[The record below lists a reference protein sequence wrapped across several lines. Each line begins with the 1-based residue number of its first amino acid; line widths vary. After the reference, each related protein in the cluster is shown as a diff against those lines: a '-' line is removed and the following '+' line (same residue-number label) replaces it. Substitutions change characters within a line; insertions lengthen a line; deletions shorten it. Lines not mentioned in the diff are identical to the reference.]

1 MVIDI
6 YRNITR
12 ASIGLKEGR
21 WEKNALEGFELSGK
35 TFGIIGFGYVGTN
48 LAKLL
53 TGFNTTTL
61 VYDIINLTAE
71 EQNKYK
77 VKQVSFED
85 LLKQSDI
92 ISLNL
97 PKNEKTF
104 HVIGEKEIK
113 LMKDNVII
121 INAARGGVLDEKA
134 ALKYLKDG
142 KIFGLGLD
150 VFEEEPP
157 VSDFYKELFSLPNVV
172 VTPHIGA
179 STKEAQERVGI
190 NIIDRIVEEVNK
202 IMI

>member
-1 MVIDI
+1 M
-6 YRNITR
+6 
-12 ASIGLKEGR
+12 
-21 WEKNALEGFELSGK
+21 SGK

-97 PKNEKTF
+97 PKKMR
-104 HVIGEKEIK
+104 K
-113 LMKDNVII
+113 LFM
-121 INAARGGVLDEKA
+121 
-134 ALKYLKDG
+134 
-142 KIFGLGLD
+142 
-150 VFEEEPP
+150 
-157 VSDFYKELFSLPNVV
+157 
-172 VTPHIGA
+172 
-179 STKEAQERVGI
+179 
-190 NIIDRIVEEVNK
+190 
-202 IMI
+202 

>member
-1 MVIDI
+1 M
-6 YRNITR
+6 
-12 ASIGLKEGR
+12 
-21 WEKNALEGFELSGK
+21 
-35 TFGIIGFGYVGTN
+35 
-48 LAKLL
+48 
-53 TGFNTTTL
+53 
-61 VYDIINLTAE
+61 
-71 EQNKYK
+71 
-77 VKQVSFED
+77 
-85 LLKQSDI
+85 
-92 ISLNL
+92 
-97 PKNEKTF
+97 
-104 HVIGEKEIK
+104 IGEKEIK